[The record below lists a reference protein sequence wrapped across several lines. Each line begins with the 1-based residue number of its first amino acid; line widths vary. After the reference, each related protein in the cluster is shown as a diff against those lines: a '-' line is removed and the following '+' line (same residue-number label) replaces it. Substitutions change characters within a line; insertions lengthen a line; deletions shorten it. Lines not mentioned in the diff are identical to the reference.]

1 MSFGV
6 EVASYA
12 QLREA
17 VAVMKEQGVTFIDS
31 IPPSFY
37 PGIDYT
43 AFALDPDG
51 HCIQLYYY
59 MEQIG
64 WHGRVRPASE
74 RRASTANGRKHW
86 NRFPT
91 PMSTRCSKV
100 RWVSRLVTP
109 KTYLGRVRALLPV
122 LRERTARAEQL
133 RRLPDE
139 TFADFQEAGLFRALQ
154 PKRYGGYELDPA
166 TFYQAVMEVGTVCGS
181 SAWILG
187 VIGVH
192 NWHLAIFPPQAQE
205 DVWGE
210 DTSIQ
215 LSTSLAPTGTVQRV
229 DGGFRL
235 SGRWSFSSGCDF
247 CQWAVL
253 GGTGAAGR
261 GRPAARRA
269 RVSGAAQRL

>member
-1 MSFGV
+1 MAATS
-6 EVASYA
+6 
-12 QLREA
+12 
-17 VAVMKEQGVTFIDS
+17 S
-31 IPPSFY
+31 I
-37 PGIDYT
+37 
-43 AFALDPDG
+43 
-51 HCIQLYYY
+51 
-59 MEQIG
+59 
-64 WHGRVRPASE
+64 
-74 RRASTANGRKHW
+74 
-86 NRFPT
+86 
-91 PMSTRCSKV
+91 
-100 RWVSRLVTP
+100 
-109 KTYLGRVRALLPV
+109 
-122 LRERTARAEQL
+122 
-133 RRLPDE
+133 
-139 TFADFQEAGLFRALQ
+139 
-154 PKRYGGYELDPA
+154 PA

-253 GGTGAAGR
+253 GGIVPPVEGGQ
-261 GRPAARRA
+261 PPDA
-269 RVSGAAQRL
+269 RVFLVPRSDYRHRRQLACHGALRHGQQGHRRR